1 MKKPLLEALKK
12 YLQQEVYPLHSPG
25 HKGGRGFDEDLLFLL
40 NNGTA
45 IDIKD
50 LNGAGNPQ
58 PCLVEAQKLASKL
71 YGSDACFWCVNGSTQ
86 AVQALILGTLRP
98 GEKLLIQRNSHI
110 SVFNGAFL
118 ARVEMTYLTP
128 EFNKDFGICTQLKP
142 EVIDQALTQD
152 KEIKAVLITSPNCYG
167 ITADTSEIATVC
179 HKHHVP
185 LLVDSTHGAHF
196 GFSEQL
202 PKSALRCGA
211 DGVVLG
217 THKTL
222 NALTQCSMLH
232 IKGKL
237 LDAKRISDALNVLA
251 TAEPNYLLL
260 ASLDHARAQMEA
272 QGERLINTACDL
284 AAKLREAVKI
294 SGLRILTSEDI
305 PGFQLDKTKILINT
319 TKSKLNGIELAA
331 ELRKNR
337 IAVEMADTNNIL
349 LLATG
354 GDNSTDFYDML
365 MRLRKVLTSVKVQS
379 KIFEPKEQTND
390 KPPKAKKAMDY
401 FEAFDTQ
408 QEQIPLQKSE
418 GRIAT
423 ESIIFSS
430 HGVPVLLP
438 GEIIS
443 QEILNYIQK
452 EIQLGRIIKGQKD
465 NNLEKIWVVKQ

>member
-1 MKKPLLEALKK
+1 MKKPLLEALRK
-12 YLQQEVYPLHSPG
+12 YLQQEIYPLHSPG

-40 NNGTA
+40 NNNAA

-50 LNGAGNPQ
+50 LNGVGNSQ
-58 PCLVEAQKLASKL
+58 TILVEAQKLASKL
-71 YGSDACFWCVNGSTQ
+71 YGSDACFWCVNGATQ

-98 GEKLLIQRNSHI
+98 GEKLLVQRDSNL

-128 EFNKDFGICTQLKP
+128 EFNKEFGIYTQLRP
-142 EVIDQALTQD
+142 EVIDQALSQD

-167 ITADTSEIATVC
+167 ITADIPEIAAVC

-196 GFSEQL
+196 GFSERL
-202 PKSALRCGA
+202 PKSALRSGA

-222 NALTQCSMLH
+222 NAFTQCSMLH

-237 LDAKRISDALNVLA
+237 LDAKRISNALNVLA

-260 ASLDHARAQMEA
+260 ASLDNARAQMEA
-272 QGERLINTACDL
+272 QGEQLINTACDL
-284 AAKLREAVKI
+284 ATKLLEAVKV
-294 SGLRILTSEDI
+294 SGLRILSSEDI
-305 PGFQLDKTKILINT
+305 HGFQLDKTKILINT
-319 TKSKLNGIELAA
+319 TKCKLNGIELAA

-337 IAVEMADTNNIL
+337 IAVEMADTNNVL
-349 LLATG
+349 LLATIS
-354 GDNSTDFYDML
+354 DNSTDFYDML
-365 MRLRKVLTSVKVQS
+365 MRLRKVLTGVKVQS
-379 KIFEPKEQTND
+379 KSFEPKEQTNS
-390 KPPKAKKAMDY
+390 KPPKAKKAMEY

-408 QEQIPLQKSE
+408 QEQIPLKKSE

-423 ESIIFSS
+423 EPIFFSPP
-430 HGVPVLLP
+430 GAPVLLP

-443 QEILNYIQK
+443 REILNYIQK
-452 EIQLGRIIKGQKD
+452 EIQSGRILKGTAD
-465 NNLEKIWVVKQ
+465 NNLSSIWVVKE